1 MRKNDVTDM
10 TRYETRLQAQGFHLL
25 AGVDEVGRGPL
36 AGPVAAAAVILPVGF
51 SAPDI
56 KDSKKLAP
64 GKRRRLAAEI
74 KRQALDWSVA
84 MVSPAVIDEIN
95 ILEATKKAM
104 RLALAA
110 LVPAPDYVLTDA
122 VHLEM
127 EVPHMALIK
136 GDNQSISIAS
146 ASIIAKVLRDDCM
159 TALDQLYPGYG
170 LAKHKGY
177 GTAEH
182 LHCLRAHGPSP
193 VHRCSFRPVSACCG
207 KHSLL

>member
-1 MRKNDVTDM
+1 M
-10 TRYETRLQAQGFHLL
+10 
-25 AGVDEVGRGPL
+25 
-36 AGPVAAAAVILPVGF
+36 GF

-122 VHLEM
+122 VRR
-127 EVPHMALIK
+127 
-136 GDNQSISIAS
+136 ISS
-146 ASIIAKVLRDDCM
+146 
-159 TALDQLYPGYG
+159 TA
-170 LAKHKGY
+170 
-177 GTAEH
+177 
-182 LHCLRAHGPSP
+182 
-193 VHRCSFRPVSACCG
+193 
-207 KHSLL
+207 